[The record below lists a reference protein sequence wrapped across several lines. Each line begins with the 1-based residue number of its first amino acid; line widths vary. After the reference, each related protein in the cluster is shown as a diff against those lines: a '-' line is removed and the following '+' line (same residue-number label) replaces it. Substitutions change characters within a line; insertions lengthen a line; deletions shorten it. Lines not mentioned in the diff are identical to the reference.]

1 MDECSEP
8 QSAGSPSNVCHE
20 GDSMEQPSKVDTCP
34 QNFKVEVS
42 STLKEPLLF
51 IEACCGCALLS
62 ACVSKLGFDTLPIDF
77 HGNKHRPFVHV
88 VELDLRKKTT
98 WDILEHLVK

>member
-34 QNFKVEVS
+34 QNFKFEVS

-77 HGNKHRPFVHV
+77 TGTNIGP
-88 VELDLRKKTT
+88 LCMLLN
-98 WDILEHLVK
+98 WI